1 MNLTTTLTSSD
12 QISRNLTEDKSRG
25 SDNQQLAIHRKD
37 RSSKSGRTDSRGIPH
52 FCSPLL
58 GFRRR
63 PRSLH
68 TKTDGQV
75 VTRTTLK
82 PEKLGG
88 VEGRRDN
95 SPPKPKEMVA
105 AAPSRSGRA
114 SDYTELRNYTSQ
126 KPWRTRA
133 TPPHFRIEF
142 GVGAWGMER
151 GRGWAAKY
159 ISRDP

>member
-1 MNLTTTLTSSD
+1 MNLITTLTSSD
-12 QISRNLTEDKSRG
+12 HISRNLTEDKSRG
-25 SDNQQLAIHRKD
+25 THNQQLAIYRKD
-37 RSSKSGRTDSRGIPH
+37 RSSTAAWQAREDSRGIPH

-75 VTRTTLK
+75 VTRATLK

-105 AAPSRSGRA
+105 AALSRSGRA
-114 SDYTELRNYTSQ
+114 SDYTELGNYTSQ
-126 KPWRTRA
+126 KP
-133 TPPHFRIEF
+133 
-142 GVGAWGMER
+142 
-151 GRGWAAKY
+151 
-159 ISRDP
+159 